1 MHSFNIATDVV
12 PNGLKKQ
19 NENFEVT
26 SDFR

>member
-1 MHSFNIATDVV
+1 MHSFNIATDFA
-12 PNGLKKQ
+12 PSGLKKQ